1 MTTWTTIHNAFC
13 KKLVDLGYR
22 PLASLDIGEA
32 TFGELDG
39 GFGVSALDVTLAE
52 QNLNGTMDREYRV
65 RVTLTMLLDQSRRA
79 ASAQELMGKEE
90 ELVAALCSFPWYRG
104 EGLRR
109 VLFEHS
115 IFQHQSRGVAGSVA
129 VAETDFLV
137 LARMAV

>member
-22 PLASLDIGEA
+22 PLGSLDIGEA

-52 QNLNGTMDREYRV
+52 QNVNGTMDREYHV
-65 RVTLTMLLDQSRRA
+65 RVTLTRLLDQSRRA
-79 ASAQELMGKEE
+79 ASVQDLVGQEETV
-90 ELVAALCSFPWYRG
+90 VAALCSFPWYRG

-109 VLFEHS
+109 VLFEHTV
-115 IFQHQSRGVAGSVA
+115 FQHQSRGVAGSVA
-129 VAETDFLV
+129 VAEADFLV
-137 LARMAV
+137 LVRMGV